1 MRQRWWTSSL
11 DTYPT
16 LGDFFPIAYIDGD
29 DYAVLQRTADGVLC
43 GRYDALDN
51 EWWEQP
57 AQSFTEWFYAMAAP
71 RQNNAQPVHPRLP
84 NTTASAPSH

>member
-1 MRQRWWTSSL
+1 MNLCRYQAPGFVEAVFLGFLRHRGCDSGGGLL
-11 DTYPT
+11 D
-16 LGDFFPIAYIDGD
+16 
-29 DYAVLQRTADGVLC
+29 RDGVLC